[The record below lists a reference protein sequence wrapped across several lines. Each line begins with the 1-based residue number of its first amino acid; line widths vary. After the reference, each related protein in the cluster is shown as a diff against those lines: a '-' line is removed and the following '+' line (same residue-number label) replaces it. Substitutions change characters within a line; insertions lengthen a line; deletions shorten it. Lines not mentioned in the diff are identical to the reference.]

1 MKRVFMSN
9 NAILC
14 VDDEKIVLQALRS
27 LLTNNLDNIQIVEVA
42 QSAEE
47 ALEVLADFEADET
60 VLKAVIVDYV
70 MPGMGGD
77 DLLIEI
83 HNRLPRVKNIMLTG
97 QSNLRGIKR
106 VINEA
111 NLYRFIEKP
120 WVNQDILLTV
130 SGAIE
135 AYDNELELEQQ
146 YAKLVKWNEELESIV
161 EERTKELEILAVTD
175 QLTRVG
181 NRLMLDQEFEKEC
194 CRAKRYNT
202 FFSVILIDIDKF
214 KTVNDEHGHQVGD
227 KTLKEFANIIKNS
240 CRKTDLIGRWG
251 GEEFL
256 ILCPHTGL
264 DGAVNLANNIKCKI
278 ENNNFEIVGKKTASF
293 GVATYTD
300 GDEVRTI
307 MERADAALYCA
318 KDKGRNR
325 VEVM

>member
-1 MKRVFMSN
+1 
-9 NAILC
+9 
-14 VDDEKIVLQALRS
+14 
-27 LLTNNLDNIQIVEVA
+27 
-42 QSAEE
+42 
-47 ALEVLADFEADET
+47 
-60 VLKAVIVDYV
+60 
-70 MPGMGGD
+70 
-77 DLLIEI
+77 
-83 HNRLPRVKNIMLTG
+83 MLTG

-120 WVNQDILLTV
+120 WANQDILLTV

-194 CRAKRYNT
+194 YRAKRYNT

-278 ENNNFEIVGKKTASF
+278 ENNNLK
-293 GVATYTD
+293 
-300 GDEVRTI
+300 
-307 MERADAALYCA
+307 LL
-318 KDKGRNR
+318 GRR
-325 VEVM
+325 RQVLEWLLISMVMR

>member
-14 VDDEKIVLQALRS
+14 VDDEKVVLQALRS

-47 ALEVLADFEADET
+47 ALDVLDDFEADET

-194 CRAKRYNT
+194 YRAKRYNT